1 MFTPV
6 LVIICVLCGAC
17 GQVSMKRG
25 MNEVGEIASL
35 SALFRPRALVR
46 ILTNKYVLAGVVLYA
61 GGSVFWLG
69 ALSRLDVSFLYPL
82 ASLGYIGAAVLAL
95 IFLKE
100 NVTLLRWVGII
111 VIVVG
116 CFLITRS

>member
-6 LVIICVLCGAC
+6 LVIICVLCAAF

-25 MNEVGEIASL
+25 MNEVGRTASL
-35 SALFRPRALVR
+35 PALFKPRALVR
-46 ILTNKYVLAGVVLYA
+46 ILTNKYVLAGVVSYA

-69 ALSRLDVSFLYPL
+69 ALSRLDVSFLYPFTSL
-82 ASLGYIGAAVLAL
+82 AYIGAAILAF

-100 NVTLLRWVGII
+100 NITLLRWVGII
-111 VIVVG
+111 VIVIG